1 MTSTYHLQI
10 AGPVPRSVAEL
21 IRVRF
26 GDMTITAHSGRTEI
40 QGPIA
45 DQAAVRALLNMLW
58 DVGSDI
64 RLLHVCERFPRRSG
78 AASEHDDSDER
89 R

>member
-1 MTSTYHLQI
+1 VTSTYHLQI
-10 AGPVPRSVAEL
+10 TGPVPRSVAEL
-21 IRVRF
+21 IRARF
-26 GDMTITAHSGRTEI
+26 GDMTITSHPGRTEI

-45 DQAAVRALLNMLW
+45 DQSAVRALLNMLW

-64 RLLHVCERFPRRSG
+64 RSLQVCERGGSR
-78 AASEHDDSDER
+78 ER